1 MVFTLIYGLY
11 SGQLTPDSEIRN
23 KNKIDLSGKFKA
35 APAGSGTGRHVPE
48 PARAQPAQPAQAPV
62 AAHH

>member
-23 KNKIDLSGKFKA
+23 KNKIQSILKFSTKTAYFYSRPYTDLNVYMSINFIKKN
-35 APAGSGTGRHVPE
+35 RDLI
-48 PARAQPAQPAQAPV
+48 
-62 AAHH
+62 